1 VIPEPVHLQILP
13 LVLTVGVE
21 TEIRVVPSRAED
33 RLPAG
38 EYACELQ
45 HRAQPGAT
53 RAVTAERSD
62 DGRVRFRLVVEQP
75 GELTVT
81 LVFPCERRRGCGSIY
96 AVEPDLGGLIP
107 LRGDLHT
114 HTWYSDGSCAPGE
127 LLQTA
132 WGLGL
137 DFVAVTDHDNWEG
150 SREAV
155 VAGRSLPVTV
165 IPGEEVAF
173 NRGHVVAVGVSSG
186 VMDRRR
192 SVDSEAEVAA
202 LAETLCEGGEE
213 AGFASQYARALWA
226 TRTIRALGG
235 LSILAHPFWVADG
248 ELHLDERIARRLY
261 LDGEIDAV
269 ELLGDVDFEDNLRSI
284 ALHTEMAGAGVRM
297 PVVGNSD
304 THGLYHTLGRYWT
317 VAFATANEPDAVLD
331 AVRRGRTVACVQ
343 LPGEQLRIYGP
354 LRLVHYA
361 YFLHRR
367 YFPTQDRLHDTGD
380 LEPVVVYRDA
390 ALGR

>member
-1 VIPEPVHLQILP
+1 MYATRPGFAKLASTTATPYPTDRVAAYNRLLKVYEHLYPALLPVYVRLAEIAPYRRHLKHHCEADRILNP
-13 LVLTVGVE
+13 SIYRSLVLTVGVE
-21 TEIRVVPSRAED
+21 TEIRVVLVGGGSA
-33 RLPAG
+33 AG
-38 EYACELQ
+38 REYACELQ
-45 HRAQPGAT
+45 HRAQLE
-53 RAVTAERSD
+53 RRVVTAERSD
-62 DGRVRFRLVVEQP
+62 DGRCAPVGGGAAASDGTPVPRETPARLW
-75 GELTVT
+75 
-81 LVFPCERRRGCGSIY
+81 SIY

-235 LSILAHPFWVADG
+235 CPSSLTCSGWPTANCTWI
-248 ELHLDERIARRLY
+248 ERIV
-261 LDGEIDAV
+261 DAY
-269 ELLGDVDFEDNLRSI
+269 
-284 ALHTEMAGAGVRM
+284 T
-297 PVVGNSD
+297 
-304 THGLYHTLGRYWT
+304 
-317 VAFATANEPDAVLD
+317 
-331 AVRRGRTVACVQ
+331 
-343 LPGEQLRIYGP
+343 
-354 LRLVHYA
+354 
-361 YFLHRR
+361 
-367 YFPTQDRLHDTGD
+367 
-380 LEPVVVYRDA
+380 
-390 ALGR
+390 